1 MGDITRSSFTP
12 ANHYSSVRQ
21 QQGRLW
27 LDAEWN
33 EQADIERHRA
43 RVSMLDV
50 VGADGAPVGA
60 AGFELAA
67 AAMLSAVA
75 VSGTSVTVAGEAA
88 TILQGTLSLTGTAS
102 ASDWTRA
109 SAPSGVSGSL
119 NAVASIGSADG
130 WLVGDG
136 GAIVRWSDGD
146 AAIQSPPT
154 GMTADLYGIAAV
166 DGTHAFAVGDG
177 ATILATTN
185 GTSWVTQTAPTG
197 IAGALRAVDFVSDTA
212 GWAVGDS
219 AQIIATTDGGA
230 AWTTQTTPAAVESD
244 LNGVWFAD
252 ADHGCAVGDGATLL
266 TTTDGGQTW
275 TVQTPPDGVTADL
288 VAVSGLGT
296 EELWVVGSAAT
307 MLHSAD
313 GGQTWTS
320 LLAPFGLAPD
330 LTGVAAIQ
338 ANQAI
343 AVGDLSSVW
352 VLPVQASAGGQDAVL
367 PLVQVELDLPAGAP
381 DLSVSSG
388 RLYVDGILIQ
398 NERTVR
404 FTAQPDLPG
413 MALETGPG
421 TYLAFLDVWERELT
435 AVEQPDLREVALG
448 GPDTTTRLKTVWQ
461 AKLAVAPEGATCASF
476 GSGWTPDDSAPGRM
490 SARAVPA
497 VAPASDCM
505 VPEGGGFQRLENQL
519 YRVEVHTGG
528 PIGTATFKWSR
539 DNASMLSTLEAID
552 DTTSQLTVASAGP
565 DDVLGFASAALVE
578 LSDEQ
583 RVLSGESGELLPVQS
598 VLQTTITWGT
608 LTGPAPQMS
617 DFGTAATVRRWDGQL
632 TGVAAD
638 TWTTLE
644 SGVQVQFTD
653 GEYSVG
659 DHWLIPARTLTA
671 TIDWPQDGELPAFEP
686 PAGIAHHYCPLGLV
700 TLEQGGLWNVASDCR
715 LVFPSLTEMTRF
727 FHVGGDGQ
735 EQNATNGQAL
745 PEPLEV
751 GVMNGTAPVVGASV
765 QFTVASGAGQ
775 LADVGVTAPGGA
787 GPLVVETDAEGIA
800 ACSWTLSTTPAAQQ
814 VEARL
819 LGPGQTQTQ
828 HVPLHFN
835 AQVIAASGGQGV
847 CTVVAMPGDDLQA
860 AADALI
866 TAGGGELC
874 LAAGTYSP
882 AAPVIFDSTAAPAP
896 VPVIVTGRGSAT
908 QVMCSSAPEVLVFQS
923 CADVV
928 VRGVSVTAGPAPQPT
943 QPPPPA
949 PAPPGPPV
957 SQPVAPVSAPV
968 APVTDPIAPVSEPVG
983 PVSEPITPVA
993 GPISEPIKPIAA
1005 EAAEAAIPSASVESE
1020 ATEPELAA
1028 GLSGAVSIGKVTS
1041 TVTGVVGAGGIVG
1054 IGGTSPITGVIG
1066 SGGATGGATG
1076 GTSGGATGGTAG
1088 GATGG
1093 VTGTVG
1099 TGISDVNRVTTLRS
1113 GILSNVNAIS
1123 QITAG
1128 SGILTGL
1135 FPPKAIGGNVRATP
1149 FPPLP
1154 GAIATSG
1161 CASVKVLDCV
1171 VTCPDGSTTVQ
1182 AGVSVLAGAATNPA
1196 SGPGEALVERTR
1208 CMTGNNQVG
1217 IFISG
1222 ATVANVASNHVQ
1234 LIPGTTALIPFGGQ
1248 LTEVAPELTAQLTA
1262 AVQPQSAATT
1272 QMQVGS
1278 QTLNIAQTSATAAL
1292 WQQFA
1297 QSPQAA
1303 AVQAPADVDTQLTN
1317 FVQSLATTPTA
1328 ATTSAVNTILL
1339 NMRAIG
1345 RGVVVLGSAFV
1356 QADGNVI
1363 DTAACGIFVIGQ
1375 NASGPPVVS
1384 SGEVAISRNF
1394 INLLVP
1400 RTVTTNSCAVYVE
1413 SAGRATVEN
1422 TMATVARWL
1431 LGVGTG
1437 NVTGVSGI
1445 VINGSQGPFLIVQ
1458 QTSTDGF
1465 AVGVDI
1471 ESPLPPPTAAG
1482 AVPAI
1487 AWTVANTMAT
1497 STGANGSAVTAP
1509 GGTALG
1515 NNVFTV

>member
-43 RVSMLDV
+43 QVSMLDV
-50 VGADGAPVGA
+50 VGADGAPADA

-67 AAMLSAVA
+67 ATILNAVA
-75 VSGTSVTVAGEAA
+75 VSGTSVTVVGEAA
-88 TILQGTLSLTGTAS
+88 TILQGKLSLTGTAS
-102 ASDWTRA
+102 SSDWTRA

-136 GAIVRWSDGD
+136 AAIVRWNDGE
-146 AAIQSPPT
+146 ATIQSPPSAV
-154 GMTADLYGIAAV
+154 TADLYGVTAV
-166 DGTHAFAVGDG
+166 DGTHAFAVGGG

-197 IAGALRAVDFVSDTA
+197 IAGALRAVDFISDAA
-212 GWAVGDS
+212 GCAVGDS
-219 AQIIATTDGGA
+219 AQIIATSDGGA
-230 AWTTQTTPAAVESD
+230 TWTTQTTPAAVESD
-244 LNGVWFAD
+244 LNGVWFGD

-275 TVQTPPDGVTADL
+275 TLQTPPDGVTADL

-296 EELWVVGSAAT
+296 EELWAVGSAAT

-320 LLAPFGLAPD
+320 LLAPFGLTPD

-338 ANQAI
+338 ADQAI

-352 VLPVQASAGGQDAVL
+352 VLPVQASADGQGAVL
-367 PLVQVELDLPAGAP
+367 PLVQVEQELPAGAP

-388 RLYVDGILIQ
+388 RLYVDGILIE

-404 FTAQPDLPG
+404 LTAQPDLPG
-413 MALETGPG
+413 MALETAPG
-421 TYLAFLDVWERELT
+421 TYLAYLDVWERELT

-461 AKLAVAPEGATCASF
+461 AKLAPAPTGATCASF
-476 GSGWTPDDSAPGRM
+476 GSDWTPDDSAPGRM

-578 LSDEQ
+578 VSDEQ

-617 DFGTAATVRRWDGQL
+617 DFGAAATVRRWDGQL

-659 DHWLIPARTLTA
+659 DYWLIPARTLTA
-671 TIDWPQDGELPAFEP
+671 TIDWRQDGELPAFEP

-751 GVMNGTAPVVGASV
+751 GVMNGTAPVVGAPV
-765 QFTVASGAGQ
+765 QFTVVSGTGQ
-775 LADVGVTAPGGA
+775 LADVGATTPGGT
-787 GPLVVETDAEGIA
+787 GPLVVETNAEGIA
-800 ACSWTLSTTPAAQQ
+800 ACNWTLSTTPAAQQ

-835 AQVIAASGGQGV
+835 AQVIAVSGGQGV

-874 LAAGTYSP
+874 LAAGTYAP

-896 VPVIVTGRGSAT
+896 VSVTVTGRGSAT
-908 QVMCSSAPEVLVFQS
+908 QVTCPSAPEVLVFQS

-928 VRGVSVTAGPAPQPT
+928 VRGVSVTAGPAPQPA
-943 QPPPPA
+943 PPPPA
-949 PAPPGPPV
+949 PAPPAPPV
-957 SQPVAPVSAPV
+957 SQPVAPVSQPV
-968 APVTDPIAPVSEPVG
+968 APVTE
-983 PVSEPITPVA
+983 
-993 GPISEPIKPIAA
+993 PIAA
-1005 EAAEAAIPSASVESE
+1005 AGAEAAIPSASLESE
-1020 ATEPELAA
+1020 AAGPELAA
-1028 GLSGAVSIGKVTS
+1028 GLSGAISIGKVTS

-1054 IGGTSPITGVIG
+1054 IGGTAPITGVIG
-1066 SGGATGGATG
+1066 SGGTTGGATG
-1076 GTSGGATGGTAG
+1076 GTSGGATGGTTG

-1099 TGISDVNRVTTLRS
+1099 SGISDVNRVTTLRS
-1113 GILSNVNAIS
+1113 GILSNVTAIS

-1135 FPPKAIGGNVRATP
+1135 FPPKGIGGVVQATP

-1182 AGVSVLAGAATNPA
+1182 AGVSVLAGAATTPA
-1196 SGPGEALVERTR
+1196 SGPGEALVERTH

-1217 IFISG
+1217 VFISG

-1234 LIPGTTALIPFGGQ
+1234 LIPGSTALIPFRGQ

-1303 AVQAPADVDTQLTN
+1303 AVQAPADVDTQLAS
-1317 FVQSLATTPTA
+1317 FVQGLATTPTA

-1356 QADGNVI
+1356 QAEGNVI

-1509 GGTALG
+1509 AGTSLG
-1515 NNVFTV
+1515 NNVFTA

>member
-43 RVSMLDV
+43 QVSMLDV
-50 VGADGAPVGA
+50 VGADGAPADA

-67 AAMLSAVA
+67 AAILKAVA

-88 TILQGTLSLTGTAS
+88 TILQGTLSLAGTAS

-109 SAPSGVSGSL
+109 SAPSGVTGSL

-136 GAIVRWSDGD
+136 AAIVRWSDGD
-146 AAIQSPPT
+146 AAIQSPPST
-154 GMTADLYGIAAV
+154 VTADLYGVTAV

-197 IAGALRAVDFVSDTA
+197 IAGALRAVDFISDTA

-230 AWTTQTTPAAVESD
+230 TWTTQTTPAAIESD
-244 LNGVWFAD
+244 LNGVWFGD

-296 EELWVVGSAAT
+296 EELWAVGSGAT

-320 LLAPFGLAPD
+320 LLAPFGLTPD

-352 VLPVQASAGGQDAVL
+352 VLPVQASAGGQEAVL
-367 PLVQVELDLPAGAP
+367 QPLVQVEQNLPAGAP

-388 RLYVDGILIQ
+388 RLYVDGILIE

-404 FTAQPDLPG
+404 FTAQPDLLG
-413 MALETGPG
+413 MALETGAG
-421 TYLAFLDVWERELT
+421 TYLAYLDVWERELT
-435 AVEQPDLREVALG
+435 AVERPDLREVALG
-448 GPDTTTRLKTVWQ
+448 GPDTTTRLKTIWQ
-461 AKLAVAPEGATCASF
+461 AKLAPAPAGATCASF
-476 GSGWTPDDSAPGRM
+476 GSDWTPDDSAPARM

-617 DFGTAATVRRWDGQL
+617 DFAPAATVRRWDGQL

-644 SGVQVQFTD
+644 SGVQVRFTD
-653 GEYSVG
+653 GEYGVG
-659 DHWLIPARTLTA
+659 DYWLIPARTLTA
-671 TIDWPQDGELPAFEP
+671 TIDWPQDGELPAFAP

-751 GVMNGTAPVVGASV
+751 GVMNGTAPVVGAPV
-765 QFTVASGAGQ
+765 QFTVVSGTGQ
-775 LADVGVTAPGGA
+775 LADVGATTLGGA
-787 GPLVVETDAEGIA
+787 GPLIVETNAEGIA
-800 ACSWTLSTTPAAQQ
+800 ACSWTLTTTPAAQQ

-835 AQVIAASGGQGV
+835 AQVIAVSGGQGV

-874 LAAGTYSP
+874 LAAGTYAP

-896 VPVIVTGRGSAT
+896 VSVTVTGRGSAT
-908 QVMCSSAPEVLVFQS
+908 QVTCSSAPEVLVFQS

-957 SQPVAPVSAPV
+957 SQPVAPISAPV
-968 APVTDPIAPVSEPVG
+968 APLG
-983 PVSEPITPVA
+983 

-1005 EAAEAAIPSASVESE
+1005 EAAEAAIQSASLESE
-1020 ATEPELAA
+1020 AAGPELAT
-1028 GLSGAVSIGKVTS
+1028 GLSGAISIGKVTS

-1054 IGGTSPITGVIG
+1054 IGGTAPITGVIG
-1066 SGGATGGATG
+1066 AGGTTG
-1076 GTSGGATGGTAG
+1076 GTSGGATGGTTG

-1099 TGISDVNRVTTLRS
+1099 SGISDVNRVATLRS
-1113 GILSNVNAIS
+1113 GILSNVTAIG

-1135 FPPKAIGGNVRATP
+1135 FPPKGIGGVVQATP

-1182 AGVSVLAGAATNPA
+1182 AGVSVLAGAATTPA

-1217 IFISG
+1217 VFISG
-1222 ATVANVASNHVQ
+1222 ATVANVPSNHVQ

-1272 QMQVGS
+1272 QMQIGS

-1303 AVQAPADVDTQLTN
+1303 AVQAPADVDTQLTS
-1317 FVQSLATTPTA
+1317 FVQSLATTSTA

-1356 QADGNVI
+1356 QAEGNVI

-1413 SAGRATVEN
+1413 SAGRVTVEN

-1437 NVTGVSGI
+1437 DVTGVSGI

-1509 GGTALG
+1509 VGTALG